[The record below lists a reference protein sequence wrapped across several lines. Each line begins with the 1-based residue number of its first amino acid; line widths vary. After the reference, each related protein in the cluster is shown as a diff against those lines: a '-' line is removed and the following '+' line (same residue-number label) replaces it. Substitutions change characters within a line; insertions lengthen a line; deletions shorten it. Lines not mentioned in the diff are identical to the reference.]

1 LRKKLNAGISVGRLQ
16 RYGQDEDAP
25 KRTHRTQRHALVR
38 SREGLRLALLL
49 CVLAGVGTY
58 ALVTRVFDS
67 SSSSS
72 ATISSACLE
81 GRKPKVQNVSPQVLG
96 ALRESVA
103 RVLPERFGRLYEE
116 GTVESA
122 NAWND
127 DSPVGPPVSVTQP
140 RSGGYEM
147 RWWAPGGDDIA
158 ADAFQFKSADEA
170 QTFAARATSSYCR
183 PTGQARGAPR
193 PSGARNL
200 TWINPDNARE
210 VDIYVTRGTR
220 VYRVVDVPSGQ
231 LHGRATTR
239 ALTHA
244 LITVDSLAC
253 LLPEANCARQQ
264 RPSVQA

>member
-1 LRKKLNAGISVGRLQ
+1 M
-16 RYGQDEDAP
+16 
-25 KRTHRTQRHALVR
+25 R
-38 SREGLRLALLL
+38 SREGRTLALLL
-49 CVLAGVGTY
+49 CVLVSVGAY

-72 ATISSACLE
+72 VTVANACL
-81 GRKPKVQNVSPQVLG
+81 GGHKPQVQDVSPQVLG

-103 RVLPERFGRLYEE
+103 RVLPERFGHLYEE

-127 DSPVGPPVSVTQP
+127 DNPVGPPVPIAKP

-147 RWWAPGGDDIA
+147 RWWAPSGDDIA
-158 ADAFQFKSADEA
+158 ADAFQFKSSGEA

-183 PTGQARGAPR
+183 PTGQARGAPQ
-193 PSGARNL
+193 PSGSRNL

-210 VDIYVTRGTR
+210 VDVYVTRGTR
-220 VYRVVDVPSGQ
+220 VYRVVDVPPGQ
-231 LHGRATTR
+231 RHGRATTTQL
-239 ALTHA
+239 AHA

-264 RPSVQA
+264 RPSVQV